1 MRGRKAGTGVA
12 SPKASAFIIAA
23 WWHSSQVTESERT
36 PFSRMLAS
44 VIGGLVVAERHAPLS
59 TNVDVAPVSSDSV
72 TPATVTLLEPDRHG
86 RPSRK
91 TGAVLV
97 ILALVIAALA
107 LIINGQT
114 GWRFGTTTL
123 ASATCAGLSVAADA
137 LAIILP
143 SAAVGLWW
151 DGRWTLSASAWATW
165 MLAVTMAGL
174 ASIAFASLHMGDA
187 GAARAAIVTT
197 ATETANQRTAAIE
210 GARAAAQAATVA
222 RQGECQK
229 RGPLCRDLEH
239 VEQARMGE
247 LTAAIALP
255 VPTVATIADADPQ
268 IAGAVRLATWVGLG
282 VTATD
287 IGNLR
292 LALMALLPNLAGLVL
307 CFGVALRR
315 R

>member
-1 MRGRKAGTGVA
+1 
-12 SPKASAFIIAA
+12 
-23 WWHSSQVTESERT
+23 
-36 PFSRMLAS
+36 
-44 VIGGLVVAERHAPLS
+44 
-59 TNVDVAPVSSDSV
+59 
-72 TPATVTLLEPDRHG
+72 
-86 RPSRK
+86 
-91 TGAVLV
+91 
-97 ILALVIAALA
+97 
-107 LIINGQT
+107 
-114 GWRFGTTTL
+114 
-123 ASATCAGLSVAADA
+123 
-137 LAIILP
+137 
-143 SAAVGLWW
+143 
-151 DGRWTLSASAWATW
+151 